1 MKKKKKLAFGGAAD
15 PVSQYLQLQ
24 RQRAGGNPTSIET
37 PGTAL
42 AQNEIDQAKAMYAAN
57 SNVLTQGL
65 DILGGLGV
73 QVGSSLLSKGL
84 NKMAYG
90 GKTGSLVEVEGN
102 EVGELPDG
110 SLLDFEGPS
119 HEAGGI
125 DAILPG
131 GTEIFAD
138 RIKVDGVSMADR
150 KKKRSKQ
157 TKKLEDLLAANPTD
171 TILKNTIERNSTVS
185 NSEEAFDMGIQEL
198 VGGLLETPKQKFLT
212 GGRIGNPRIG
222 PAFNPIIP
230 EDISAPF
237 LQGMTST
244 NPFTNTAAVTGE
256 VPNSG
261 LTWGS
266 LMADVNEIDNSS
278 KSGGLFSTAGL
289 PTVGDAVGIAGNLY
303 QAFAPRNLTLQ
314 NRAGDTPNTN
324 PYEDFGQDA
333 LASLDEAK
341 QLVGQIRDENLQD
354 LDLARESSV
363 RRNRNSARGI
373 NTQRALDLATDAGL
387 NESIGNINEAYTNQL
402 LQLLGQETG
411 LQTQIDQAVM
421 GGEAQADLAN
431 RQDRDAF
438 FSNLSRDEQAVG
450 EAITRTGSAVNQIKG
465 RATNENFLNMLY
477 NNVEADVLSGKI
489 SGKRGLEIMG
499 SGKPT
504 KAQLSDFETA
514 KGYEALGYDKKAWDA
529 LPQGTKNF
537 IFVMSNG

>member
-1 MKKKKKLAFGGAAD
+1 MKKKKKLAFGGVAD

-24 RQRAGGNPTSIET
+24 RQRVGGNPTSIET

-73 QVGSSLLSKGL
+73 QVGSSLISKGL

-90 GKTGSLVEVEGN
+90 GKTSSLVEVEGN

-110 SLLDFEGPS
+110 TLLDFEGPS

-157 TKKLEDLLAANPTD
+157 TKKLEELLAANPTD
-171 TILKNTIERNSTVS
+171 TILKNTVERNSTVS
-185 NSEEAFDMGIQEL
+185 NNEEAFDMGIQEL
-198 VGGLLETPKQKFLT
+198 VGGLLSAPKEKFAT
-212 GGRIGNPRIG
+212 GGKLEEKLPVLGDLT
-222 PAFNPIIP
+222 IP
-230 EDISAPF
+230 NILNAP
-237 LQGMTST
+237 
-244 NPFTNTAAVTGE
+244 NPFTTEAIRPTSIPLSL
-256 VPNSG
+256 PN
-261 LTWGS
+261 
-266 LMADVNEIDNSS
+266 ISS
-278 KSGGLFSTAGL
+278 AGL
-289 PTVGDAVGIAGNLY
+289 PTVGDAAGIVGNLY

-314 NRAGDTPNTN
+314 NRAGDTPNVN
-324 PYEDFGQDA
+324 PYEGFGQDA
-333 LASLDEAK
+333 LNTLDEAK
-341 QLVGQIRDENLQD
+341 QLIGQIRDENLQD
-354 LDLARESSV
+354 LDLARETSV

-387 NESIGNINEAYTNQL
+387 NESIGNINEAYANQL

-411 LQTQIDQAVM
+411 LQTQIDQVVM

-438 FSNLSRDEQAVG
+438 YSNLSRDEQAVG
-450 EAITRTGSAVNQIKG
+450 EAITRTGSAINQIKG
-465 RATNENFLNMLY
+465 RATNEAFLNMMY

-499 SGKPT
+499 AGKPT
-504 KAQLSDFETA
+504 KAQIAAFEAT
-514 KGYEALGYDKKAWDA
+514 KGYEAYGYDKKAWDA

-537 IFVMSNG
+537 IFVRANG